1 MKPPK
6 KCLAVDDADDGDTGG
21 DMKAENMKFAEQ
33 IRASFA
39 AADSEKGSSG
49 NGRGGRGK
57 KRKQAEVADPT
68 PPPAAVKKTPK
79 IVIKFAK
86 GNSSNSNTPPP
97 PPNSASA
104 KEGSNA
110 KEATKN
116 NGGISEYDFA
126 DDGINVDGNMD
137 VANTAEG
144 GGNKGAKIKFKMPQ
158 KD

>member
-97 PPNSASA
+97 KEA
-104 KEGSNA
+104 KEDAN
-110 KEATKN
+110 KEAKN

-137 VANTAEG
+137 VAAGEG
-144 GGNKGAKIKFKMPQ
+144 GGGKGTKLKFKVPQ
-158 KD
+158 KV